1 MVGVDDDPFFPQAFD
16 LMGEVG
22 EVDDH
27 AVSHDAGDFR
37 TQDTGREQV
46 QDEFP
51 PFVDN
56 GVARVVA
63 ALVTADNI
71 IFPGDQVDHAAF
83 AFVSPVDA
91 GDCS

>member
-1 MVGVDDDPFFPQAFD
+1 MVARLLIFKWSGSMTIPFSRRAFD

-46 QDEFP
+46 QDE
-51 PFVDN
+51 
-56 GVARVVA
+56 
-63 ALVTADNI
+63 I
-71 IFPGDQVDHAAF
+71 
-83 AFVSPVDA
+83 SPVR
-91 GDCS
+91 